1 MTAATRPAPS
11 VQQLPARRP
20 ESGGRGLAYLALAV
34 AGCSWGTGFYFA
46 KVALTEMDV
55 GHMLFYRFAF
65 GCLGLLP
72 IAFRVRVVPRRSDI
86 PLFLIAAALYIPI
99 QFLVQFEGLA
109 RTTVS
114 HASLMVGTLP
124 LTLAIAA
131 VVFTHER
138 LDRVGWS
145 MIVLS
150 TIGAILIV
158 LQAHASGGI
167 DGGPSLAGDLIVLVS
182 LFAGVAWVLLT
193 QQVMHAG
200 HGYSAAAM
208 TVYVVF
214 AGTAMLT
221 AWVFATDGLPPI
233 HLSLHVWF
241 ALAAQ
246 GLIATTA
253 ATLLWNWGLRKV
265 PAARA
270 GIFVNFEPVIGSILG
285 VTLLGESLGP
295 LAIIGGVLIV
305 GAATVFSLRKQVP
318 STARQGPETGMAPN
332 AR

>member
-1 MTAATRPAPS
+1 MAAIAREQDS
-11 VQQLPARRP
+11 LPDISP
-20 ESGGRGLAYLALAV
+20 EIAQANASGRGMAYLALAA
-34 AGCSWGTGFYFA
+34 AGCTWGTGFYFA
-46 KVALTEMDV
+46 KVALTEMGV
-55 GHMLFYRFAF
+55 GHMLLYRFAF

-72 IAFRVRVVPRRSDI
+72 VAFRVRSIPKVPDI

-131 VVFTHER
+131 VIFTHER

-145 MIVLS
+145 MIALS

-158 LQAHASGGI
+158 LQAHGGNTAA
-167 DGGPSLAGDLIVLVS
+167 GGPTLIGDLLVLAS
-182 LFAGVAWVLLT
+182 LFAGVAWVLVT
-193 QQVMHAG
+193 QRVMHAG
-200 HGYSAAAM
+200 HGYSPVVM

-214 AGTAMLT
+214 LGTAMLV
-221 AWVFATDGLPPI
+221 AWVLFADGPPPI
-233 HLSLHVWF
+233 HLSVRVWL

-246 GLIATTA
+246 GLLATTA
-253 ATLLWNWGLRKV
+253 ATLLWNWGLRQV

-270 GIFVNFEPVIGSILG
+270 GIFVSFEPVVGSILG
-285 VTLLGESLGP
+285 VALLNESLGP
-295 LAIIGGVLIV
+295 VTIIGGVLIV
-305 GAATVFSLRKQVP
+305 GAATVFSLRKPDTQE
-318 STARQGPETGMAPN
+318 A
-332 AR
+332 

>member
-1 MTAATRPAPS
+1 MTAAARKEDARTGPS
-11 VQQLPARRP
+11 RDVVLTGDP
-20 ESGGRGLAYLALAV
+20 GRQMAYLALAA

-46 KVALTEMDV
+46 KVALTEMGV
-55 GHMLFYRFAF
+55 GHMLLYRFAF

-72 IAFRVRVVPRRSDI
+72 VAFRIRTLPRRSDI
-86 PLFLIAAALYIPI
+86 LLFLIAAALYVPI

-109 RTTVS
+109 RTTAS
-114 HASLMVGTLP
+114 HAALMVGTLP

-131 VVFTHER
+131 VIFTHER

-145 MIVLS
+145 MIVVS

-158 LQAHASGGI
+158 LQAHQGGGE
-167 DGGPSLAGDLIVLVS
+167 GGPSLIGDLIVLAS
-182 LFAGVAWVLLT
+182 LFAGVAWVLVT
-193 QQVMHAG
+193 QRVMHAG
-200 HGYSAAAM
+200 HGYSAIAM

-214 AGTAMLT
+214 LGSAMLF
-221 AWVFATDGLPPI
+221 AWVFVADGPPPV
-233 HLSLHVWF
+233 HLSVKVWL

-246 GLIATTA
+246 GFLATTA

-270 GIFVNFEPVIGSILG
+270 GIFVNFEPVVGSILG

-295 LAIIGGVLIV
+295 VAILGGMLIV
-305 GAATVFSLRKQVP
+305 GAATIFSVRKPV
-318 STARQGPETGMAPN
+318 AIEAPDDVV
-332 AR
+332 

>member
-1 MTAATRPAPS
+1 MTVAARKEDAPARPAHHVEAGGGS
-11 VQQLPARRP
+11 
-20 ESGGRGLAYLALAV
+20 GRGMAYLALAA

-46 KVALTEMDV
+46 KVALTEMGV
-55 GHMLFYRFAF
+55 GHMLVYRFAF

-72 IAFRVRVVPRRSDI
+72 VALRIRALPRASDI
-86 PLFLIAAALYIPI
+86 PFFFVAAALYIPI

-109 RTTVS
+109 RTTAS

-131 VVFTHER
+131 VIFTKER

-145 MIVLS
+145 MIVVS

-158 LQAHASGGI
+158 LTAHQASGAV
-167 DGGPSLAGDLIVLVS
+167 GGPSLIGDLLVLGS
-182 LFAGVAWVLLT
+182 LFAGVAWVLVT
-193 QQVMHAG
+193 QRVMHAG
-200 HGYSAAAM
+200 HGYSAVAM

-214 AGTAMLT
+214 LGSAMLLL
-221 AWVFATDGLPPI
+221 WVFIADGPPPV
-233 HLSLHVWF
+233 HLSTHVWL

-246 GLIATTA
+246 GFLATTA
-253 ATLLWNWGLRKV
+253 ATLLWNWGLRRV

-270 GIFVNFEPVIGSILG
+270 GIFVNFEPGVGSILG

-295 LAIIGGVLIV
+295 VAILGGLLIV
-305 GAATVFSLRKQVP
+305 GAATIFSLRKP
-318 STARQGPETGMAPN
+318 AAHEARRRVA
-332 AR
+332 

>member
-1 MTAATRPAPS
+1 MTATQASEPPTRQPIQPERPA
-11 VQQLPARRP
+11 Q
-20 ESGGRGLAYLALAV
+20 SGSSGRGMAYLALAA
-34 AGCSWGTGFYFA
+34 AGCTWGTGFYFA
-46 KVALTEMDV
+46 KVALTEVGV
-55 GHMLFYRFAF
+55 GHMLVYRFAF

-72 IAFRVRVVPRRSDI
+72 VAFRIRTLPRRSDVL
-86 PLFLIAAALYIPI
+86 LFFLAAAMYIPI

-109 RTTVS
+109 RTTAS

-131 VVFTHER
+131 VIFTNER

-145 MIVLS
+145 MIVIS

-158 LQAHASGGI
+158 LQAHEARGSV
-167 DGGPSLAGDLIVLVS
+167 GGPTLIGDLLVLGS

-193 QQVMHAG
+193 QRVMHAG
-200 HGYSAAAM
+200 HGYSSIAM

-214 AGTAMLT
+214 LGSAMLFL
-221 AWVFATDGLPPI
+221 WVFAVDGPPPV
-233 HLSLHVWF
+233 HLSGKVWA

-246 GLIATTA
+246 GFLATTA
-253 ATLLWNWGLRKV
+253 ATLLWNWGLRRV

-270 GIFVNFEPVIGSILG
+270 GIFVNFEPVVGSIMG

-295 LAIIGGVLIV
+295 AAVAGGLLIV
-305 GAATVFSLRKQVP
+305 GAATIFSLRKPADEEAV
-318 STARQGPETGMAPN
+318 SAAT
-332 AR
+332 

>member
-1 MTAATRPAPS
+1 MTAATRQASS
-11 VQQLPARRP
+11 VQHLPDRRAEP
-20 ESGGRGLAYLALAV
+20 GGRRLAYLALAV

-46 KVALTEMDV
+46 KVALTEVSV

-72 IAFRVRVVPRRSDI
+72 VAFRVRVVPRRSDV

-131 VVFTHER
+131 VIFTHER

-193 QQVMHAG
+193 QHVMHAG
-200 HGYSAAAM
+200 HGYSAAVM

-233 HLSLHVWF
+233 HLSLHVWL

-246 GLIATTA
+246 GLVATTA
-253 ATLLWNWGLRKV
+253 ATLLWNWGLSKV

-270 GIFVNFEPVIGSILG
+270 GIFVNFEPVVGSLLG
-285 VTLLGESLGP
+285 VGLLGETLGP
-295 LAIIGGVLIV
+295 LAIMGGLLIV
-305 GAATVFSLRKQVP
+305 GAATVFTLRKPVP
-318 STARQGPETGMAPN
+318 PESESGMAPG